1 MKNTSIS
8 FNGLY
13 LTGHPN
19 VKLLI
24 GHGGAL
30 STQESMFHGVP
41 MVLIPFIEDQYSN
54 AKIIVK
60 KGVGVSIDFK
70 RITAGYMLSKIREV
84 LDNNK

>member
-30 STQESMFHGVP
+30 STVT
-41 MVLIPFIEDQYSN
+41 I
-54 AKIIVK
+54 
-60 KGVGVSIDFK
+60 
-70 RITAGYMLSKIREV
+70 
-84 LDNNK
+84 

>member
-1 MKNTSIS
+1 
-8 FNGLY
+8 
-13 LTGHPN
+13 

-30 STQESMFHGVP
+30 STQESMCHGVP

-70 RITAGYMLSKIREV
+70 RITAGYVLSKIREV
-84 LDNNK
+84 FDNNK